1 MPIDVARARADT
13 PGCKNR
19 IHFNNCGAALMPE
32 TVIDVVKNH
41 IDLEAAIG
49 GYEAAEAARA
59 SIDNVYTSVARLL
72 NCAPEEIAIVE
83 NATRAWDMAFYA
95 MTFRPGD
102 RILTAIAEYASNY
115 IPFLQVA
122 RKTGAIIEV
131 VPNDDSG
138 ALDVDTLEK
147 MMDGRV
153 KLIAVTH
160 VPTNGGLVNPA
171 SEIGRVAK
179 HHGVPF
185 LLDACQSVGQIPI
198 DVQAMGVD
206 ILSTTS
212 RKYLRGPRGVG
223 FLYVSKAWIEHLEP
237 VFLDLHA
244 ATWVSPTHYEVRADA
259 KRFENWEC
267 NVAAKLG
274 LGVAVDYALEWGM
287 EAIHERVGLLAAR
300 LRARLRDMRGI
311 QIRDLGSE
319 QCGIISFTVDDL
331 DSAQV
336 VRSLKERGINV
347 SVSDAASTR
356 LDMDNRGL
364 GTVVRA
370 GIHYYNTEEEV
381 ARFGQALEDVQSIHR
396 PGLS

>member
-13 PGCKNR
+13 PGCENR
-19 IHFNNCGAALMPE
+19 IHFNNCGAALMPK
-32 TVIDVVKNH
+32 TVIDAVKNH

-49 GYEAAEAARA
+49 GDEAAETARA
-59 SIDNVYTSVARLL
+59 SIDNVYASVARLL
-72 NCAPEEIAIVE
+72 NCAPEETAIVE

-102 RILTAIAEYASNY
+102 RILTAVAEYASNY

-138 ALDVDTLEK
+138 ALDVDALEK

-179 HHGVPF
+179 HHDVPF
-185 LLDACQSVGQIPI
+185 LLDACQSVGQIPV

-206 ILSTTS
+206 MLSATS

-237 VFLDLHA
+237 AFLDLHA
-244 ATWVSPTHYEVRADA
+244 ATWVSPTHYKVRTDA

-274 LGVAVDYALEWGM
+274 LGAAVDYALGWGM
-287 EAIHERVGLLAAR
+287 EAIYERVTVLSQLLR
-300 LRARLRDMRGI
+300 TQLHEISSVNVHD
-311 QIRDLGSE
+311 QGSH
-319 QCGIISFTVDDL
+319 QCGIISFSADNL
-331 DSAQV
+331 DSTGV
-336 VRSLKERGINV
+336 VQCMKERGINL
-347 SVSDAASTR
+347 SVSNASSTR
-356 LDMDNRGL
+356 LDMDRRGL
-364 GTVVRA
+364 GAVARA
-370 GIHYYNTEEEV
+370 GVHYYNTKNEI
-381 ARFGQALEDVQSIHR
+381 ARFVQALADVCHMNV
-396 PGLS
+396 

>member
-49 GYEAAEAARA
+49 GYEAVEAARA

-138 ALDVDTLEK
+138 ALDVDALEK

-171 SEIGRVAK
+171 SEIGRIAK

-198 DVQAMGVD
+198 DVQTMGVD

-223 FLYVSKAWIEHLEP
+223 FLYVSKA
-237 VFLDLHA
+237 
-244 ATWVSPTHYEVRADA
+244 
-259 KRFENWEC
+259 
-267 NVAAKLG
+267 
-274 LGVAVDYALEWGM
+274 
-287 EAIHERVGLLAAR
+287 
-300 LRARLRDMRGI
+300 
-311 QIRDLGSE
+311 
-319 QCGIISFTVDDL
+319 
-331 DSAQV
+331 
-336 VRSLKERGINV
+336 
-347 SVSDAASTR
+347 
-356 LDMDNRGL
+356 
-364 GTVVRA
+364 
-370 GIHYYNTEEEV
+370 
-381 ARFGQALEDVQSIHR
+381 
-396 PGLS
+396 